1 MLSCIAGC
9 IIQKLLL
16 RGSLGLKMFIW
27 EQHPWEDEGKA
38 GLGRGSCAAGMQAWQ
53 GLGSPDWGFWSRC
66 GPLEC
71 PPIGSEWAGYLYAH
85 LSPGWASLAAPMVK
99 NPSAMQETWV
109 RSVGWEHPLEK
120 GMATHSSILAWRIPW
135 TEEPGRLQSMGS
147 QRVRHDWATK
157 THLVTRSPGHQVWS

>member
-1 MLSCIAGC
+1 MNTSYAVLERKMLSCIAGC

-71 PPIGSEWAGYLYAH
+71 PPIGSEWAGFLYAH
-85 LSPGWASLAAPMVK
+85 LTWLGFPGGSNGKESVCNARDLGSMCGLGTSLGEGNGYPLQYSCLENPMDRG
-99 NPSAMQETWV
+99 AWQ
-109 RSVGWEHPLEK
+109 
-120 GMATHSSILAWRIPW
+120 ATVHGVTKSQ
-135 TEEPGRLQSMGS
+135 TRLSN
-147 QRVRHDWATK
+147 
-157 THLVTRSPGHQVWS
+157 